1 MKNIT
6 RHTGKLESLKRLD
19 GSVNGNPRYQFVV
32 DGYVI
37 RTAVDSSHGYSVPNF
52 EGKQV
57 AVTIGSHYGFTTLDS
72 IHAA

>member
-1 MKNIT
+1 MRSIT

-19 GSVNGNPRYQFVV
+19 GSANGNPRYQFVV

-37 RTAVDSSHGYSVPNF
+37 RTAVDSAHGYSVPNF
-52 EGKQV
+52 EGKAV
-57 AVTIGSHYGFTTLDS
+57 VVTIGSHYNFTTLNS